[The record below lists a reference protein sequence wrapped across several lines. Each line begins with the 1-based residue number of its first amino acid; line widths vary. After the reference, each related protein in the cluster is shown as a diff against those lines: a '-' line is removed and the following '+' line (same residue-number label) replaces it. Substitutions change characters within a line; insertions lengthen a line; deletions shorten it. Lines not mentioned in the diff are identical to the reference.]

1 MYPIRHQVFH
11 KGQPQPVSLL
21 LINSPCL
28 TKFLLNFVNIN
39 ILYVVFLDNVVRI
52 DELHV
57 TSPSNGK
64 ESTQQEEPAGNDM
77 YYFILHR
84 FFL

>member
-1 MYPIRHQVFH
+1 MY
-11 KGQPQPVSLL
+11 
-21 LINSPCL
+21 
-28 TKFLLNFVNIN
+28 FVNIY
-39 ILYVVFLDNVVRI
+39 ILYVVFSDNVVRI

-84 FFL
+84 FLAFL